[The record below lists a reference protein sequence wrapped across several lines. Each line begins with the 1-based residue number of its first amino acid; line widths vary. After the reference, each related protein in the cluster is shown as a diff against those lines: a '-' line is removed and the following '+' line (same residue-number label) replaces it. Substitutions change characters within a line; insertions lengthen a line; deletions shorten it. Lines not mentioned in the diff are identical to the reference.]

1 MCTPSRTKIGQNNL
15 NPKQEIRI
23 ITAQNTPNL
32 TGTPLDTLAQL
43 RKVPKIVG
51 NGPQEAPPSEAVKNL
66 RKRAKSKHLTGALD
80 VELRK
85 LEDSELIKAYWN
97 TYYCASSIKQE
108 GKKIT
113 SRYCKNRWCLV
124 CNRIRTAQLI
134 KGYEAP
140 LRELKNPHF
149 VTLTRPTV
157 PAELLEQTIIE
168 DTKAFRRIFD
178 RLRKRGHTLTGV
190 RKLEATAR
198 PDGKYHPHFHI
209 IMEGEA
215 EAKMLINEWLHEFPE
230 CEAGAQDAKPAN
242 ENTIKELMKYFT
254 KIFSTKKNED
264 GTIKQ
269 EETDPERLDV
279 IFRAMQGKRVYQPF
293 GRIRKQAPNVSEEIG
308 ELITEEIE
316 ELKANDTTYVWVRPV
331 HDYINISTGELLTG
345 YKPTVADEKRVK
357 SIRKLYNF
365 GPCTEK
371 ITGNAGVQ
379 PVTDKCTR

>member
-1 MCTPSRTKIGQNNL
+1 MCTPSRTKISQKTVTLQQGNR
-15 NPKQEIRI
+15 K
-23 ITAQNTPNL
+23 ITVKNTPSL

-43 RKVPKIVG
+43 RKVPFLEG
-51 NGPQEAPPSEAVKNL
+51 NGPQEATTSEAVKNL

-140 LRELKNPHF
+140 LRELKNPQF

-168 DTKAFRRIFD
+168 DTKAFRRILD

-190 RKLEATAR
+190 RKLEATAP

-215 EAKMLINEWLHEFPE
+215 EAHMLVREWLNEFPE
-230 CEAGAQDAKPAN
+230 SKASAQDVQPAN
-242 ENTIKELMKYFT
+242 DSTIKELMKYFT

-264 GTIKQ
+264 GTLQ
-269 EETDPERLDV
+269 ETDPQRLDV

-293 GRIRKQAPNVSEEIG
+293 GRIKKQAPDVKEDIG

-316 ELKANDTTYVWVRPV
+316 ELKEADTTYIWVRPA
-331 HDYINISTGELLTG
+331 HDYININTGELLTG
-345 YKPTVADEKRVK
+345 YTPTETDEKRIK

-365 GPCTEK
+365 GTCIEK

-379 PVTDKCTR
+379 PVTDRCTR